1 MKYDSSMKRY
11 DPDIRRNLYAMCGE
25 NESAARL
32 AKESS
37 PALLREYLKKAYG
50 QSGRAGGG
58 IRYNCSTSKGVDIIL
73 DGVLNNDGD
82 KTLTLSWSQ
91 TTDFIRKQIK
101 EGTWNEPVKN
111 QTSHSAEESA
121 EADKPKPTY
130 KDVLLEHYPNFD
142 ESRLEDF
149 EVEECVSIFF
159 DDDCGNDCINS
170 SKNCCECWESE
181 CKYEWRLTDE
191 GKADIEEYLK
201 DTQTSVLEEKN
212 DAETADLPNQSVP
225 ANAEEIADSFNYAV
239 LSAEMGDYLKRKEQ
253 QLKNEYMN
261 FTANCGAIFAEA
273 QEKLSREKDGNGL
286 FLKWINS
293 MGFKKDTVYRMID
306 VQKFRVS
313 QIAKLG
319 QAELFDSLSKS
330 LQYEVSKP
338 SAPPELV
345 DRVMN
350 GDITSHA
357 EYVKLKKQLE
367 EEQERA
373 DRAEKRLTS
382 STETVSQLSEMNARL
397 EAENKELKNNPIEVK
412 AIPEE
417 EIERRASEMS
427 KGILRSKE
435 IEFDS
440 RLQDMREE
448 NRKLKKELE
457 SRTVTDNSLDD
468 CFGKSEDIPAKDILE
483 FYETLHGNAISAIK
497 DCARFIRDKI
507 PDNFKEDAKSRFEML
522 EELLADCKEEM
533 EE

>member
-25 NESAARL
+25 DESAARL

-50 QSGRAGGG
+50 HSGRAGGG
-58 IRYNCSTSKGVDIIL
+58 IRYICSTSKGVNIIL
-73 DGVLNNDGD
+73 DGEVNNDGD

-91 TTDFIRKQIK
+91 TADFIRKRIE
-101 EGTWNEPVKN
+101 EGTCEEPVGN
-111 QTSHSAEESA
+111 QTS
-121 EADKPKPTY
+121 
-130 KDVLLEHYPNFD
+130 
-142 ESRLEDF
+142 
-149 EVEECVSIFF
+149 
-159 DDDCGNDCINS
+159 
-170 SKNCCECWESE
+170 
-181 CKYEWRLTDE
+181 
-191 GKADIEEYLK
+191 
-201 DTQTSVLEEKN
+201 
-212 DAETADLPNQSVP
+212 AETADLPNPSVP
-225 ANAEEIADSFNYAV
+225 ANAEEIAGNFNYAV

-382 STETVSQLSEMNARL
+382 SSETVSQLSEMNARL